1 LFDLVKPT
9 HAYFG
14 EKDFQQLTVIK
25 AWVKDLKIPVQ
36 IVPCPTFRESDGLA
50 MSSRNRYLDAAQRKE
65 AASLYEVLS
74 AARNMFKEGHTNW
87 SEIKKMVLLK
97 LSPLFVLDYFEC
109 VDSQNL
115 GAQNLVTQ
123 NCRLIIA
130 AKIGPVRLID
140 NIGLTHE
147 QP

>member
-1 LFDLVKPT
+1 
-9 HAYFG
+9 
-14 EKDFQQLTVIK
+14 
-25 AWVKDLKIPVQ
+25 
-36 IVPCPTFRESDGLA
+36 
-50 MSSRNRYLDAAQRKE
+50 
-65 AASLYEVLS
+65 
-74 AARNMFKEGHTNW
+74 
-87 SEIKKMVLLK
+87 MVLLK